1 MMNRRKFLKRA
12 GYAGGALVGS
22 QFLQQA
28 ILAASEGST
37 ALGARD
43 IYGGTPSLRF
53 KATGFF
59 RLEKAKRWW
68 LVTPEGNAFLSLGMN
83 HVHPG
88 WINQPYNAAH
98 WRKQFGAKTF
108 GDEACRA
115 GLRAFVSSNLKDF
128 GFNTLGIHNS
138 WDWLLPELRVPWI
151 KGIPFVNTHH
161 YKVSTEKDF
170 PDVFSPDFEQHCN
183 TLAKTK
189 AAPLKEDTFLL
200 GYAMTDC
207 PILTE
212 LDAAARPTHVYG
224 SKREA
229 LPTWPRVLRNLPGEA
244 PGKRAYVAAMSDR
257 YQGNIGAFNITYA
270 TTFAKWED
278 LAKRTDW
285 RPHFDTRNGKELED
299 NGAFLEKVVDRYYS
313 VMTTAVKRHD
323 PNHLILGD
331 KLNANTDTA
340 ETVAHI
346 TAKYTDLVYYQ
357 QFGRWQ
363 EQRNVL
369 NRLSDAS
376 GKPLFNG
383 DGGFNSPHENM
394 PNPHGPHA
402 MDQKHRADDAILFA
416 KNAFARNDFVGWT
429 LCGWVD
435 TWKAM
440 PGKQF
445 KQHGGLMDA
454 FGKPYHLYQDA
465 IRSFSDRMYQ
475 VATA

>member
-1 MMNRRKFLKRA
+1 M
-12 GYAGGALVGS
+12 GS
-22 QFLQQA
+22 QFLQQV
-28 ILAASEGST
+28 INAADEDSATIGG
-37 ALGARD
+37 LD
-43 IYGGTPSLRF
+43 KYGGTPSLRF

-88 WINQPYNAAH
+88 WINQAYNAEY
-98 WRKQFGAKTF
+98 WRKQFGAETF
-108 GDEACRA
+108 GDAAFRA
-115 GLRAFVSSNLKDF
+115 GLQAFVSNNLKDY

-138 WDWLLPELRVPWI
+138 WDSLHPELRVPWI

-170 PDVFSPDFEQHCN
+170 LDVFSPNFQKHCD
-183 TLAKTK
+183 TLAKTE
-189 AAPLKEDTFLL
+189 AAPLKEDAFLL

-229 LPTWPRVLRNLPGEA
+229 LPTWPRVLRNLPAEA
-244 PGKRAYVAAMSDR
+244 PGKQAYVVTMR
-257 YQGNIGAFNITYA
+257 EQYNKYIGGFNKTYG
-270 TTFAKWED
+270 TTFARWQD
-278 LAKRTDW
+278 LEKASNW
-285 RPHFDTRNGKELED
+285 RPHFDSRNGKELQD
-299 NGAFLEKVVDRYYS
+299 NNAFLQKVVDRYYS
-313 VMTTAVKRHD
+313 VMIAAVKRHD

-331 KLNANTDTA
+331 KLNSNTDAA
-340 ETVAHI
+340 EAMAHI
-346 TAKYTDLVYYQ
+346 TSKYTDLVFYQ
-357 QFGRWQ
+357 QYGRWQ

-369 NRLSDAS
+369 KRLSEAS

-383 DGGFNSPHENM
+383 DGGFNTPHENM

-402 MDQKHRADDAILFA
+402 MDQEHRADEAILFA
-416 KNAFARNDFVGWT
+416 KNAFARDDFVGWT

-435 TWKAM
+435 TWKTM
-440 PGKQF
+440 PRKEF

-454 FGKPYHLYQDA
+454 FGKPYQPYQDA
-465 IRSFSDRMYQ
+465 IKSFSNRMYQ
-475 VATA
+475 VANA

>member
-1 MMNRRKFLKRA
+1 MGN
-12 GYAGGALVGS
+12 

-28 ILAASEGST
+28 IKAATEDSA
-37 ALGARD
+37 ALGKLD
-43 IYGGTPSLRF
+43 TYGGTPSLRF

-88 WINQPYNAAH
+88 WINQSYNADH
-98 WRKQFGAKTF
+98 WRKQFGSAKF
-108 GDEACRA
+108 GDAAFRR
-115 GLRAFVSSNLKDF
+115 GLQAFVSSNLDDF

-138 WDWLLPELRVPWI
+138 FDWLLPELRVPWI
-151 KGIPFVNTHH
+151 KRIPFVNTHH
-161 YKVSTEKDF
+161 YIVSTEEDYL
-170 PDVFSPDFEQHCN
+170 DVFSHEFEWHCDA
-183 TLAKTK
+183 LAKMQAT
-189 AAPLKEDTFLL
+189 PLKNDPFLL

-212 LDAAARPTHVYG
+212 LDAAARPSHVYG

-229 LPTWPRVLRNLPGEA
+229 LPTWPRVLRNLPANA
-244 PGKRAYVAAMSDR
+244 PGKKAYVEFMRER
-257 YQGNIGAFNITYA
+257 YNGNIGVFNKTYRTAFAGWKDLEKA
-270 TTFAKWED
+270 TG
-278 LAKRTDW
+278 W
-285 RPHFDTRNGKELED
+285 RPDFDSRNGKELQD
-299 NGAFLEKVVDRYYS
+299 NNVFLEKVVDRYYS
-313 VMTTAVKRHD
+313 VMTAAVRRHD

-346 TAKYTDLVYYQ
+346 TSKYTDLVFYQ
-357 QFGRWQ
+357 QYGRWQ
-363 EQRNVL
+363 EQRNIL
-369 NRLSDAS
+369 NRLSEAS

-383 DGGFNSPHENM
+383 DGGFNKPHENM

-402 MDQKHRADDAILFA
+402 MDQEHRADDAILFA
-416 KNAFARNDFVGWT
+416 NNVFARNDFVGWT

-435 TWKAM
+435 TWKTM

-454 FGKPYHLYQDA
+454 FGKPYQPYQDA
-465 IRSFSDRMYQ
+465 IKSFSDRMYQ
-475 VATA
+475 VANA